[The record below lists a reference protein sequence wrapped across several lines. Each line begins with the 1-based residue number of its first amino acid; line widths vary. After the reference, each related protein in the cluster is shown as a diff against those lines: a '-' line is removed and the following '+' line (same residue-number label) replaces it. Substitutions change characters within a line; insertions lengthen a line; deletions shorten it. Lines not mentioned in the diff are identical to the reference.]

1 MNWVT
6 ANIVGTCMAYA
17 VSTGF
22 FLLYLLRFTERWM
35 RLGRGALVLSAVLH
49 GIALIHLAF
58 LPHGLP
64 GGIDLAFL
72 LSFALVVAYFGI
84 GLRFPVKMAG
94 PFLAPM
100 VTVVLYSTW
109 EGMRQES
116 PVSAEVLSVIT
127 PVHIGASTL
136 GILAFLVAF
145 VTSALYIIQ
154 DHQLRGKLSLEEGRF
169 RLPPQVTL
177 DRISARA
184 IGIGFPAYTLGI
196 VLGAVWAFQ
205 GGLNAIT
212 AQYLFALVSWVIY
225 AVIVHGRRTIGWSGR
240 RAAVLTVVGFLAAL
254 TVVLIYLTRPS
265 A

>member
-1 MNWVT
+1 MNWVA
-6 ANIVGTCMAYA
+6 ANIVGTCLAYA

-22 FLLYLLRFTERWM
+22 FLVYLLRFTDRWM
-35 RLGRGALVLSAVLH
+35 RLGRGALVVSAVLH
-49 GIALIHLAF
+49 GIALVHLAF
-58 LPHGLP
+58 LPDEVP
-64 GGIDLAFL
+64 GGVDLAFL

-94 PFLAPM
+94 PFLTPM

-109 EGMRQES
+109 EGMRQGQ
-116 PVSAEVLSVIT
+116 PVPAKVLSIIT

-145 VTSALYIIQ
+145 VASVIYILQ
-154 DHQLRGKLSLEEGRF
+154 DHQLRGKVSLDEGGF
-169 RLPPQVTL
+169 RLPPQMTL
-177 DRISARA
+177 DRVSARA

-212 AQYLFALVSWVIY
+212 AQYLFALVSWFIY

-254 TVVLIYLTRPS
+254 IVVLIYWTRPS